1 MIIGLV
7 GFIGSGKGTVADI
20 LTRKHGFIKESFANS
35 VKDAVAPIF
44 GWDRKALEGDTP
56 ESREWRE
63 TPDPW
68 WSEKLGK
75 PFSPRY
81 ALQLMGTESGR
92 NVFHTDVWVL
102 SLLRRTDPAKNYVLA
117 DVRFPNEIDMIRQFG
132 GKVIRVKR
140 GQEPQWY
147 STAEAYNVT
156 TNWDGSMQKMKLYPD
171 IHYSE
176 WAWIGKTFD
185 EEISNS
191 TTLEDLEKKVAKL
204 MVR

>member
-20 LTRKHGFIKESFANS
+20 LAHRHHFVKESFAGA
-35 VKDAVAPIF
+35 VKDAVSSIF
-44 GWDRKALEGDTP
+44 GWDRQMLEGDTP

-75 PFSPRY
+75 PFSPRL

-102 SLLRRTDPAKNYVLA
+102 SLLRRTTPDKNYVIA
-117 DVRFPNEIDMIRQFG
+117 DVRFPNELDMIRSAG
-132 GKVIRVKR
+132 GKVVRVRR
-140 GQEPQWY
+140 GTDPIWY
-147 STAEAYNVT
+147 TTAEAYNVS
-156 TNWDGSMQKMKLYPD
+156 TNWDGSMQQMKAYPNV
-171 IHYSE
+171 HYSE
-176 WAWIGKTFD
+176 WAWIGKAFD
-185 EEISNS
+185 AEISNS
-191 TTLEDLEKKVAKL
+191 DTLETLEKRVVNLIKI
-204 MVR
+204 

>member
-20 LTRKHGFIKESFANS
+20 LTRKHGFVKESFANA
-35 VKDAVAPIF
+35 VKDACAPIF

-63 TPDPW
+63 TPDAW
-68 WSEKLGK
+68 WSEKMGK

-81 ALQLMGTESGR
+81 ALQLMGTEAGR

-102 SLLRRTDPAKNYVLA
+102 SMLRRIDPAKNYVLA
-117 DVRFPNEIDMIRQFG
+117 DVRFPNEIDLIRSHG

-140 GQEPQWY
+140 GAEPDWF

-156 TNWDGSMQKMKLYPD
+156 TNWDGSMQRMKMYPD
-171 IHYSE
+171 VHYSE
-176 WAWIGKTFD
+176 WAWIGKSFD

-191 TTLEDLEKKVAKL
+191 TTLEDLEKKVARL
-204 MVR
+204 MGR

>member
-20 LTRKHGFIKESFANS
+20 LTRKHGFIKESFANA
-35 VKDAVAPIF
+35 VKDAIAPIF
-44 GWDRKALEGDTP
+44 GWERKLLEGDTP

-68 WSEKLGK
+68 WSEKIGK

-117 DVRFPNEIDMIRQFG
+117 DVRFPNEIDMIRSHG

-140 GQEPQWY
+140 GVEPEWY

-156 TNWDGSMQKMKLYPD
+156 TNWDGSMQRMKLYPD

-176 WAWIGKTFD
+176 WAWIGKSFD
-185 EEISNS
+185 EEINNS
-191 TTLEDLEKKVAKL
+191 TTLESLEKKVAKL
-204 MVR
+204 MGK

>member
-20 LTRKHGFIKESFANS
+20 LTRKHGFIKESFANA
-35 VKDAVAPIF
+35 VKDACAPIF

-68 WSEKLGK
+68 WSEKVGR

-81 ALQLMGTESGR
+81 ALQLMGTEAGR

-102 SLLRRTDPAKNYVLA
+102 SLLRRIDQAKNYVLA
-117 DVRFPNEIDMIRQFG
+117 DVRFPNEIDLIRSHG

-140 GQEPQWY
+140 GSEPEWY
-147 STAEAYNVT
+147 ATAEAYNVT
-156 TNWDGSMQKMKLYPD
+156 TNWDGSMQRMKAYPNV
-171 IHYSE
+171 HYSE
-176 WAWIGKTFD
+176 WAWIGKSFD
-185 EEISNS
+185 EEINNS
-191 TTLEDLEKKVAKL
+191 TTLEDLEKKVARL

>member
-20 LTRKHGFIKESFANS
+20 LTRKHGFVKESFANA
-35 VKDAVAPIF
+35 VKDAVSPIF
-44 GWDRKALEGDTP
+44 GWDRKMLEGDTP

-63 TPDPW
+63 SPDVW
-68 WSEKLGK
+68 WSEKMGK

-81 ALQLMGTESGR
+81 ALQLMGTEAGR

-102 SLLRRTDPAKNYVLA
+102 SLLRRIDPAKNYVLA
-117 DVRFPNEIDMIRQFG
+117 DVRFPNEIDLIRSHG
-132 GKVIRVKR
+132 GKVIRVRR
-140 GQEPQWY
+140 GVEPEWY

-156 TNWDGSMQKMKLYPD
+156 TNWDGSMQRMKLYPD

-191 TTLEDLEKKVAKL
+191 TTLDDLEKKVARL

>member
-1 MIIGLV
+1 MIIGFV

-20 LTRKHGFIKESFANS
+20 LTHKYGFHKESFANA

-44 GWDRKALEGDTP
+44 GWDRRMLEGDTK

-75 PFSPRY
+75 PFSPRL

-102 SLLRRTDPAKNYVLA
+102 SFLRRIDPAKNYVLA
-117 DVRFPNEIDMIRQFG
+117 DVRFPNEIDLIRNNG
-132 GKVIRVKR
+132 GKVVRVKR
-140 GQEPQWY
+140 GAEPEWY
-147 STAEAYNVT
+147 DTAEAYNVS
-156 TNWDGSMQKMKLYPD
+156 TNWDGSMQHMKRYPNV
-171 IHYSE
+171 HYSE
-176 WAWIGKTFD
+176 WAWIGKSFD
-185 EEISNS
+185 DEINNS
-191 TTLEDLEKKVAKL
+191 TTLEDLEKKV
-204 MVR
+204 VRLIES